1 MTQQQ
6 QPTPAATASD
16 PDEVAK
22 VHRIMDDQGV
32 AMVTT
37 FDSGTPGR
45 LVSRPL
51 TTQRAEEDGDVLFL
65 VQASSDVVADVQRN
79 PQVNVAYAS
88 KKAWVSLSGAAS
100 IVEDRAVVERLW
112 NKGAAMFLEG
122 GPENLDNVVL
132 KVTGDT
138 ATYWGGE
145 SLVGTVVSTIKT
157 VTGKGDQSDAGP
169 VEVDLP

>member
-22 VHRIMDDQGV
+22 VHRIMYDQGV

-37 FDSGTPGR
+37 VDSGTPGR

-65 VQASSDVVADVQRN
+65 VQAALPHLRAQ
-79 PQVNVAYAS
+79 
-88 KKAWVSLSGAAS
+88 G
-100 IVEDRAVVERLW
+100 DRV
-112 NKGAAMFLEG
+112 
-122 GPENLDNVVL
+122 PEHR
-132 KVTGDT
+132 
-138 ATYWGGE
+138 
-145 SLVGTVVSTIKT
+145 S
-157 VTGKGDQSDAGP
+157 GDQQRTGYHQPGP
-169 VEVDLP
+169 RRQHPRACHRVAS